1 MCSRPGIGSGPA
13 RVLCRALAERVV
25 EWLREWG
32 YQSLFRDK
40 DLQEGIPAG
49 ADWRGILHA
58 TLARCQA
65 MVSVCSP
72 SYRESEWCIAEVAVA
87 LDRGK
92 TVFPMQ
98 VGDTELP
105 LLVRNRQV
113 IALEDL
119 IVVTAEA
126 ETEAK
131 ERLRRGLQR
140 RLSWRDRMPLPPSN
154 LGPFPG
160 LKAYDERHAAL
171 FFGWDAELYRAL
183 DKVQSLEGGSEF
195 LLLYGASG
203 CGKSSLL
210 KAGLV
215 PELRRVAGDGLL
227 VVDPFRPDSEPL
239 KNLASHLQGAMERD
253 GLASSFTAQGTVAEL
268 VRELNNWRRHKQ
280 CQGARV
286 LVPVDQFEDVFRP
299 HTPTEEQPESEG
311 DRFLAFL
318 RELMQSEGR
327 VLVVATMRT
336 DFLAV
341 LEAHASYDAGL
352 RWHEFK
358 LEPMRP
364 AFYGEVIEGP
374 CRRFPLELPA
384 GLKEQMVADT
394 GSGDALPLLI
404 DAQPFASSPLPSPTV
419 TTCLK

>member
-1 MCSRPGIGSGPA
+1 M
-13 RVLCRALAERVV
+13 
-25 EWLREWG
+25 
-32 YQSLFRDK
+32 
-40 DLQEGIPAG
+40 
-49 ADWRGILHA
+49 
-58 TLARCQA
+58 
-65 MVSVCSP
+65 
-72 SYRESEWCIAEVAVA
+72 
-87 LDRGK
+87 
-92 TVFPMQ
+92 
-98 VGDTELP
+98 
-105 LLVRNRQV
+105 
-113 IALEDL
+113 
-119 IVVTAEA
+119 
-126 ETEAK
+126 
-131 ERLRRGLQR
+131 
-140 RLSWRDRMPLPPSN
+140 
-154 LGPFPG
+154 
-160 LKAYDERHAAL
+160 
-171 FFGWDAELYRAL
+171 
-183 DKVQSLEGGSEF
+183 QSLEGGSEF
-195 LLLYGASG
+195 LLLYGSSG